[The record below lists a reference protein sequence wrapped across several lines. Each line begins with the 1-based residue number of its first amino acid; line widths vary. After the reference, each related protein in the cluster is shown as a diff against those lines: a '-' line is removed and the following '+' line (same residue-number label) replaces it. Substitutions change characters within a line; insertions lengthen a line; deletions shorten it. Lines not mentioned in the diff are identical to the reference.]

1 VAATILARFLMR
13 KNSGFTFALA
23 GFALLT
29 CGDAAIKSMA
39 GMWPGTAIAAL
50 RFSLAVPLLAC
61 FVIAT
66 QGTGALRIS
75 RPWIQFGRGMSLAAS
90 ACLFFL
96 SLFLMPLAEA
106 TAIIF
111 ASPVVTALLSA
122 LFLREPLDGKA
133 WLSTVAALAGVA
145 LVLRPNLAE
154 LGIVAFLPLAAAVF
168 FSLLM
173 IFNRLAAGTGS
184 ATALQLAVAAVAA
197 PIMIATAFAA
207 HQSGAAQF
215 QIDWPE
221 ASVMLRCAMVAVSAS
236 VAHWLIYQGT
246 VRSSA
251 ADAAQAVYV
260 QLPVALVLDA
270 LAFRNFPDLMAL
282 SGSLLIVCAGL
293 VMWVNRRQMPTV
305 GAEA

>member
-1 VAATILARFLMR
+1 
-13 KNSGFTFALA
+13 
-23 GFALLT
+23 
-29 CGDAAIKSMA
+29 
-39 GMWPGTAIAAL
+39 
-50 RFSLAVPLLAC
+50 
-61 FVIAT
+61 
-66 QGTGALRIS
+66 
-75 RPWIQFGRGMSLAAS
+75 MSLAAS